1 MMDYDRYKALTV
13 EKQGKTA
20 LVTLNKPES
29 MNAFDVELHFELE
42 DVLDD
47 LAKDNEVNA
56 IVLTGA
62 GKAFSA
68 GGNLKMMQ
76 EALKDKSLPR
86 ILMNR
91 AYRLINNILALEK
104 PIIAAVNGHA
114 VGLGA
119 TIALFCD
126 VIFASENARF
136 SDPHV
141 SVGVVAGDG
150 GCVIW
155 PLLIG
160 VARAKQYLMTGDP
173 IGAKEAEQIGLIN
186 KAVPQDQVLP
196 MAMAFAQ
203 RLANGPIKAIGWTKM
218 SINEMLRNQVNL
230 VLRTS
235 LATEFLC
242 FESADHAEAVNAFVE
257 KRVPKFTGE

>member
-1 MMDYDRYKALTV
+1 MITYDRYKALNV
-13 EKQGKTA
+13 EKKDKVA
-20 LVTLNKPES
+20 LVTFNKPES
-29 MNAFDVELHFELE
+29 MNAFDHELHFELE
-42 DVLDD
+42 DVLED

-62 GKAFSA
+62 GRAFLA
-68 GGNLKMMQ
+68 GGNLKAMQ
-76 EALKDKSLPR
+76 DALKDKSLPR
-86 ILMNR
+86 IPMNR

-104 PIIAAVNGHA
+104 PIVAAVNGHA

-141 SVGVVAGDG
+141 NVGLVAGDG

-155 PLLIG
+155 PVLIG
-160 VARAKQYLMTGDP
+160 VARAKQYLMTGDAV
-173 IGAKEAEQIGLIN
+173 GAKDAERMGLIN
-186 KAVPQDQVLP
+186 QAVPQDQVLP
-196 MAMAFAQ
+196 TAMAFAQ
-203 RLANGPIKAIGWTKM
+203 RLANGPVKAINWTKM
-218 SINEMLRNQVNL
+218 SINEFLRHQVNL
-230 VLRTS
+230 IMHTS

-242 FESADHAEAVNAFVE
+242 FESVDHAEAVNAFVE
-257 KRVPKFTGE
+257 KRMPKFTGE

>member
-1 MMDYDRYKALTV
+1 MNYDRYKALKV
-13 EKQGKTA
+13 EKRGKVA
-20 LVTLNKPES
+20 LVTLNKPETL
-29 MNAFDVELHFELE
+29 NAFDRELHFELE

-47 LAKDNEVNA
+47 LAKDEQVNA

-68 GGNLKMMQ
+68 GGDLKMMQ
-76 EALKDKSLPR
+76 AALTDKSLPK
-86 ILMNR
+86 IPMSR

-104 PIIAAVNGHA
+104 PLIAAVNGHA

-126 VIFASENARF
+126 VIFAVENARF

-141 SVGVVAGDG
+141 SVGLVAGDG

-155 PLLIG
+155 PALIG
-160 VARAKQYLMTGDP
+160 IARAKQYLMTGD
-173 IGAKEAEQIGLIN
+173 AVTVTDAVQMGLIN
-186 KAVPQDQVLP
+186 KALPPDQVLP
-196 MAMAFAQ
+196 EALAFAQ
-203 RLANGPIKAIGWTKM
+203 RLATGPIRAIGWTKM
-218 SINEMLRNQVNL
+218 CINEILRHQVNL
-230 VLRTS
+230 ILRAS

-257 KRVPKFTGE
+257 KRPPRFRGD

>member
-1 MMDYDRYKALTV
+1 MNYDRYKALKV
-13 EKQGKTA
+13 DKKDKVA
-20 LVTLNKPES
+20 LVTFNRPDS
-29 MNAFDVELHFELE
+29 MNAFDHELHFELE

-47 LAKDNEVNA
+47 LAKDSEVNA
-56 IVLTGA
+56 VILTGA

-76 EALKDKSLPR
+76 EMLKDKSVPR
-86 ILMNR
+86 IPMNR

-126 VIFASENARF
+126 VIFASETARF

-141 SVGVVAGDG
+141 SVGLVAGDG

-160 VARAKQYLMTGDP
+160 VARAKQYLMTGDA
-173 IGAKEAEQIGLIN
+173 IEAKDAENMGLIN
-186 KAVPQDQVLP
+186 KAVPPDQVLP
-196 MAMAFAQ
+196 TAMAFAQ

-257 KRVPKFTGE
+257 KRTPKFTGD